1 MKRIV
6 VANRACEF
14 FDLAE
19 GQLKGFTRS
28 GVRTKVLLCLE
39 ERAKTAAELED
50 EIGIRTSTILH
61 SIKDMMEHNLI
72 GKSGQG
78 YFLTNIGKIQ
88 AKLLD
93 DLISAMVIL
102 DQYKDFWLTH
112 DISGIP
118 ENLLLRIGVLS
129 QSQILSA
136 DPAAL
141 LKVYENF
148 ISELLKSENIYGVS
162 PIVLPEYANAIAAA
176 VNNGAKVEL
185 ILTENVMK
193 IVLKDHY
200 IILKNLLEHED
211 FKLYKINHEVKVAF
225 TVTDSL
231 ISLGL
236 FGLDGVYDMVED
248 LICTGKK
255 AQEWGMELF
264 NYYLDKLTR
273 VLQI

>member
-6 VANRACEF
+6 LANRACEF

-19 GQLKGFTRS
+19 EQLKGFTRS

-61 SIKDMMEHNLI
+61 SIKDMMELNLI

-129 QSQILSA
+129 QSRILSA

-193 IVLKDHY
+193 IILMDHY
-200 IILKNLLEHED
+200 IILKNLLEHKE
-211 FKLYKINHEVKVAF
+211 FKLYKINEEVKVAF

-236 FGLDGVYDMVED
+236 FGLDGVYDMVTD
-248 LICTGKK
+248 LICTGQK
-255 AQEWGMELF
+255 AREWGMELF
-264 NYYLDKLTR
+264 NYYLDKSSR